1 MTCMHCPTRTNVPA
15 GPINT
20 AWTSSWSSRRW
31 SSRNQER
38 SKISNRSISHGC
50 ACHGKGATSANYR
63 FEHAHGVTALPTAP
77 SDSRFIAK
85 RHEMAGCRGSP
96 DKVPRPEQCEQRTSC
111 HIPNLQVLFQDFIWF
126 QRQKRNTA
134 QPKWST
140 LGRAQDKPSAA
151 NRKDVLDER

>member
-50 ACHGKGATSANYR
+50 ACHGKGAMSQQINASSMRTASLHCPQRPVTRNLLQNGTKWQVVGGLQTKSHVLSSANR
-63 FEHAHGVTALPTAP
+63 EHPVTFRTCRSFSKTLSGSKDKKGTPPNRSGVP
-77 SDSRFIAK
+77 
-85 RHEMAGCRGSP
+85 
-96 DKVPRPEQCEQRTSC
+96 
-111 HIPNLQVLFQDFIWF
+111 
-126 QRQKRNTA
+126 
-134 QPKWST
+134 
-140 LGRAQDKPSAA
+140 
-151 NRKDVLDER
+151 